1 MSIFESGN
9 LKLHY
14 QVTGEGPPLLL
25 FAPGGMRSA
34 IPFWTQGSWNPI
46 AALADDFTVIAMDQR
61 NAGSSSA
68 PISATDSWDTYT
80 TDHLALLDHLEIPV
94 CHILGGCIGGAFAFN
109 LIKQAPDRVR
119 SAVIQQS
126 IGLDNNRQAFY
137 DMFDGWA
144 VDQKANNP
152 ELTDQSLDQ
161 FRSNLYD
168 SDFVFSATA
177 TEVAACQHPLL
188 VLMGQDLYHP
198 ETISRQIAEAPQAT
212 LIESWKEDP
221 VFTQHRVRAFLQ
233 QNPIPS

>member
-1 MSIFESGN
+1 
-9 LKLHY
+9 
-14 QVTGEGPPLLL
+14 
-25 FAPGGMRSA
+25 
-34 IPFWTQGSWNPI
+34 
-46 AALADDFTVIAMDQR
+46 
-61 NAGSSSA
+61 
-68 PISATDSWDTYT
+68 
-80 TDHLALLDHLEIPV
+80 
-94 CHILGGCIGGAFAFN
+94 
-109 LIKQAPDRVR
+109 
-119 SAVIQQS
+119 
-126 IGLDNNRQAFY
+126 LDNNRQAFY

-233 QNPIPS
+233 QNPIPF